1 MDGEKKPNSILR
13 RERQLRGWSQQKV
26 ARLVE
31 TSEDVVSR
39 WERGER
45 KPSPF
50 YQEKFCTLYGKTA
63 EELGFLPPCLNQS
76 PTLVTLVTDINQAIN
91 ERLEQAESII
101 NLAWEAW
108 FGSRPKQA
116 TREIT
121 KLLPTLEKMLNMPL
135 ATVHVLHIKE
145 LIIRCHGL
153 LGTIYLD
160 ALQNDA
166 AFYHYIQAHKFAE
179 EIRDTSLTATY
190 LALMGDVL
198 RQQNDK
204 ATALSYMENAR
215 DRAAHADRAT
225 VGHILQLLA
234 YTYGDIGNETAFEQT
249 ISEATDL
256 LAFTGEG
263 RDIVKKEFVPFEV
276 YEIRGKAN
284 RDLGKPLNALPY
296 LALAETS
303 LDKAESV
310 TPRWHALLAISRG
323 QACCDAGNITTGID
337 LISKGFILA
346 YQCHSPHQMNRV
358 RKLLRKLE
366 KSPSRNHPKVQN
378 LKDLLYET
386 YLRMDNDAL

>member
-50 YQEKFCTLYGKTA
+50 YQEKFCALYGKTA
-63 EELGFLPPCLNQS
+63 EELGFLPPCINQS
-76 PTLVTLVTDINQAIN
+76 PALVTLVTDINQAIH

-121 KLLPTLEKMLNMPL
+121 KLLPTLEKMTNMPL
-135 ATVHVLHIKE
+135 ATVPVLHIKE

-179 EIRDTSLTATY
+179 DIRDTSLTATY

-204 ATALSYMENAR
+204 ATALSHMENAR

-249 ISEATDL
+249 ILEATDL

-276 YEIRGKAN
+276 RV
-284 RDLGKPLNALPY
+284 LGMAKRSLGLMFRLFMYLYVRLLLPRQR
-296 LALAETS
+296 LCEHCS
-303 LDKAESV
+303 KN
-310 TPRWHALLAISRG
+310 PLAI
-323 QACCDAGNITTGID
+323 A
-337 LISKGFILA
+337 
-346 YQCHSPHQMNRV
+346 
-358 RKLLRKLE
+358 
-366 KSPSRNHPKVQN
+366 
-378 LKDLLYET
+378 
-386 YLRMDNDAL
+386 

>member
-1 MDGEKKPNSILR
+1 MNGEKKPNNILR
-13 RERQLRGWSQQKV
+13 RERLLRGWSQQKV
-26 ARLVE
+26 ASLVE

-50 YQEKFCTLYGKTA
+50 YQEKFCVLYGKTA
-63 EELGFLPPCLNQS
+63 EELGFLEPYPNQS
-76 PTLVTLVTDINQAIN
+76 PAILTLVTDINQAVN
-91 ERLEQAESII
+91 ERLEQAESIL

-108 FGSRPKQA
+108 FGSRPKQV

-121 KLLPTLEKMLNMPL
+121 KLLPSLERMFNMPL
-135 ATVHVLHIKE
+135 APVHVLHIKE
-145 LIIRCHGL
+145 LVIRCHGL

-166 AFYHYIQAHKFAE
+166 AFYHYVQAHKFAE
-179 EIRDTSLTATY
+179 DIHDPNLTATY

-215 DRAAHADRAT
+215 DRASHGDRAT
-225 VGHILQLLA
+225 LGHILQLLA
-234 YTYGDIGNETAFEQT
+234 YTYGDIGNETAFERA
-249 ISEATDL
+249 IAEATDL
-256 LAFTGEG
+256 LAFAGEG
-263 RDIVKKEFVPFEV
+263 RDTVRKEFIPFEV
-276 YEIRGKAN
+276 YEIRGKIN
-284 RDLGKPLNALPY
+284 RDLGKPLAALPY
-296 LALAETS
+296 LELAEKS

-310 TPRWHALLAISRG
+310 TPRWHALLEISRG
-323 QACCDAGNITTGID
+323 QAFCDASDITTGLD
-337 LISKGFILA
+337 LVSKGFILA

-358 RKLLRKLE
+358 RKLLRKLGN
-366 KSPSRNHPKVQN
+366 SPSRNHPKVQN

-386 YLRMDNDAL
+386 YMRMDNDAL

>member
-50 YQEKFCTLYGKTA
+50 YQEKFCALYGKTA
-63 EELGFLPPCLNQS
+63 EELGFLPPYLNQS
-76 PTLVTLVTDINQAIN
+76 PTLVTLVTDINQAIH

-101 NLAWEAW
+101 NLSWEAW

-121 KLLPTLEKMLNMPL
+121 KLLPILEKMTNMPL

-145 LIIRCHGL
+145 LVIRCHGL

-166 AFYHYIQAHKFAE
+166 ALYHYIQAHKFAE

-204 ATALSYMENAR
+204 AAALSYMENAR
-215 DRAAHADRAT
+215 DRAANADRAT

-249 ISEATDL
+249 ILEATDL
-256 LAFTGEG
+256 LAFAGEG

-310 TPRWHALLAISRG
+310 TPRWHALLEISRG

-366 KSPSRNHPKVQN
+366 QSPSRNHPKVHN